1 MITFVDL
8 FTLIVV
14 STPQRYYKCFVSPH
28 FSRPNMHVFKE
39 KSYIC
44 HRKTTNTKD
53 YARDLPDHNPPHFHV
68 RYNEYRAI
76 IDIQTGKVTG
86 QMPRRALHLVFEW
99 LDLHKD
105 ELMENW
111 ERMENGETLAKINPL
126 D

>member
-1 MITFVDL
+1 MIRKVSSFFCNFANEINNVTICQRFD
-8 FTLIVV
+8 FYGIVI
-14 STPQRYYKCFVSPH
+14 TMY
-28 FSRPNMHVFKE
+28 
-39 KSYIC
+39 
-44 HRKTTNTKD
+44 
-53 YARDLPDHNPPHFHV
+53 LPDHNPPHFHV
-68 RYNEYRAI
+68 RYNEYRAT

-111 ERMENGETLAKINPL
+111 ERMENGETLVKINPL